1 MVHRGAPGALVQ
13 VVDVLGD
20 DGDLGV
26 VLPGGDGAVP
36 GVGFDVGHQVVAPQ
50 IPAPDPFGVVAPP
63 LCAGQ
68 LVGIEAG
75 PQSVLLVTERRHAAL
90 RGDPRA
96 AEHSYSHPTNIAL
109 LGTY

>member
-1 MVHRGAPGALVQ
+1 VHRGATGALVH

-26 VLPGGDGAVP
+26 VLPGGDGEVP

-50 IPAPDPFGVVAPP
+50 IPAPDPFGVLAPP
-63 LCAGQ
+63 LRTGQ

-75 PQSVLLVTERRHAAL
+75 PQSVLVVTECRHAAL

-96 AEHSYSHPTNIAL
+96 TEHSYSHPPKIVV